1 MRRTY
6 TILVAVVALLV
17 VTLGYA
23 ALATRTGHP
32 SQRSSHPG
40 ATAGRTPLPA
50 RGGTPLP
57 ADGGTP
63 VTADSGTPVPAG
75 GGYFPLAPFTVV
87 APATMGARD
96 GTTLQLAGTG
106 GVPPGGVEAV
116 ALSLGAVPS
125 ASGRLA
131 LTAAD
136 QPPGA
141 DDPGVALSPGT
152 TASAF
157 LVVAVP
163 SAGRVRLSNLSPG
176 ATTVSATVNGYYAAP
191 CGGGGAGYEPA
202 GPGWSVPRTA
212 KLAPGQAAVLPVT
225 EAGAAPVAVALDV
238 RADEEAAS
246 GSLTVGPDEPGA
258 VSGAAAGFRL
268 VNLGPSGRVRLS
280 NAGSF
285 PVTATLRVH
294 GWYRRGGGTS
304 YRAAGPEPLLDR
316 TIPAGATARFAATGV
331 AGVPADGVGAVALE
345 LWASAAGSGQVE
357 VAGGAALRL
366 AGGQGTSG
374 FDLVA
379 PGADGHVAVHN
390 GSGAPLRVTA
400 RARGYQGA
408 PAALRTAPDPA
419 LRAVFD
425 RSGVAEPGWTGGD
438 GSVPVR
444 LPDGR
449 TAWLFGDSIYGTVGS
464 DGGRSS
470 SALVHNA
477 LVVQDGRRLETHV
490 GPPGPPDGK
499 VTALLAPTGVADT
512 WLWPSTGVVD
522 GGALQVFVQELRRPA
537 GTSDQNAFEWTG
549 RNLVATLSLP
559 DLVPRGVVPVYGASQ
574 DGGGVAWGTAVL
586 QEADFTYLYGI
597 EDSGG
602 PLHVKYVHL
611 ARFAPGEV
619 HGYWTFW
626 DGSGWSSDPA
636 SSARLSGAR
645 AGAAGG
651 QEQVTGIPSG
661 VVRAGASYLE
671 LSATD
676 DGHEIM
682 GRLGCSPAGPWGAP
696 RVLHR
701 VQQGDVA
708 YLARAYQDGPGLLLA
723 FSLAPLDQ
731 RRLFA
736 QASTYLPRFVRV
748 R

>member
-1 MRRTY
+1 MRRNY
-6 TILVAVVALLV
+6 AVLVAVVALLV
-17 VTLGYA
+17 VTLGFV
-23 ALATRTGHP
+23 ALGTRTSHP
-32 SQRSSHPG
+32 PRPSSPPG
-40 ATAGRTPLPA
+40 ATAGRTPPA
-50 RGGTPLP
+50 RGGAPP
-57 ADGGTP
+57 GAE
-63 VTADSGTPVPAG
+63 SGTPVPAG
-75 GGYFPLAPFTVV
+75 GGYFPLAPFTVM

-96 GTTLQLAGTG
+96 ATTLQLAGTG

-136 QPPGA
+136 QAPGP

-163 SAGRVRLSNLSPG
+163 SDGRVRLSNVAPG
-176 ATTVSATVNGYYAAP
+176 ATTVSATVEGYYAAP

-212 KLAPGQAAVLPVT
+212 RLVPGQSAALPVT
-225 EAGAAPVAVALDV
+225 ELGGGPAPVAVALDV
-238 RADEEAAS
+238 RADEQAAT
-246 GSLTVGPDEPGA
+246 GSLTIGPDEPGA

-268 VNLGPSGRVRLS
+268 VNLGPSGRVRLG
-280 NAGSF
+280 NGGPAA
-285 PVTATLRVH
+285 VTATLRVH
-294 GWYRRGGGTS
+294 GWYRQGRGTS
-304 YRAAGPEPLLDR
+304 FRAAFPEPLLDR
-316 TIPAGATARFAATGV
+316 TVPAGATARFAATGV
-331 AGVPADGVGAVALE
+331 AGVPAGGVGAVALE
-345 LWASAAGSGQVE
+345 LWASGAAGGQVE
-357 VAGGAALRL
+357 VVGGAALPL
-366 AGGQGTSG
+366 AGAQGGSG

-379 PGADGHVAVHN
+379 PGPDGRLAVRN
-390 GSGAPLRVTA
+390 GDGAPVRVTV

-419 LRAVFD
+419 LRALFD

-449 TAWLFGDSIYGTVGS
+449 TAWLFGDSIYGTVGP
-464 DGGRSS
+464 DGHRSS

-499 VTALLAPTGVADT
+499 VTALLATPGVADT

-522 GGALQVFVQELRRPA
+522 GGALQVFAQELRRPA
-537 GTSDQNAFEWTG
+537 GSNDQDAFEWTG

-559 DLVPRGVVPVYGASQ
+559 DLVPRGVVPVYGASP
-574 DGGGVAWGTAVL
+574 DGSGVAWGTAVL
-586 QEADFTYLYGI
+586 QEADFTYLYGL

-611 ARFAPGEV
+611 ARFAPGQV

-636 SSARLSGAR
+636 RSARLVGAR
-645 AGAAGG
+645 AGGAGG

-676 DGHEIM
+676 DGHEIL

-731 RRLFA
+731 HRLAA
-736 QASTYLPRFVRV
+736 QASAYLPRFVRV